1 MKSLSHRTPQ
11 SAWSP
16 GVSREIQGGQ
26 PLNQVTKLMISCRIL
41 GGGRVQGL
49 GDRGGFGGD
58 ETSLFYWCSSLV
70 KSEPSWLHP
79 EELEFKAKKVI
90 LVYNY

>member
-1 MKSLSHRTPQ
+1 M
-11 SAWSP
+11 
-16 GVSREIQGGQ
+16 
-26 PLNQVTKLMISCRIL
+26 
-41 GGGRVQGL
+41 QGL